1 MGGHHCGEGLE
12 TAKAIATS
20 TPMKC
25 LHGRMEAGYM
35 EGVGT
40 PNQFPCFDVLQC
52 LSCENKRC
60 FAFWLKDAKKP
71 FNSAFCCSSQL
82 GGLAC
87 RARMQIL
94 SIGDCQQRWL
104 PVKSD
109 SCQNL
114 KNILERR
121 LLSVSCRDSLM
132 VFRWIVDPNFQL
144 HMAFCV
150 ACWPFLRGS
159 EKNSREQWWGWTTGP
174 LDMAWAG
181 PASLFWAGWWLTWC
195 PVALPGPGGSEDSS
209 ILEARGSC
217 QMAVQ
222 GAGQT
227 VMSKP
232 SKMIKMYTPK
242 SGAKFMTFPGLRA
255 SSFSWGT

>member
-1 MGGHHCGEGLE
+1 MLE
-12 TAKAIATS
+12 LWEQTVF
-20 TPMKC
+20 C
-25 LHGRMEAGYM
+25 
-35 EGVGT
+35 
-40 PNQFPCFDVLQC
+40 VLAQRRKETLQQC
-52 LSCENKRC
+52 LLL
-60 FAFWLKDAKKP
+60 FLP
-71 FNSAFCCSSQL
+71 T
-82 GGLAC
+82 GGLGMSGEDANPLN
-87 RARMQIL
+87 RR
-94 SIGDCQQRWL
+94 L
-104 PVKSD
+104 PAEVVTRQKRLLPELES
-109 SCQNL
+109 
-114 KNILERR
+114 ILERR

-232 SKMIKMYTPK
+232 SKMYTPK

>member
-1 MGGHHCGEGLE
+1 MGGHQCGEGLE

-132 VFRWIVDPNFQL
+132 VFR
-144 HMAFCV
+144 
-150 ACWPFLRGS
+150 
-159 EKNSREQWWGWTTGP
+159 
-174 LDMAWAG
+174 
-181 PASLFWAGWWLTWC
+181 
-195 PVALPGPGGSEDSS
+195 
-209 ILEARGSC
+209 
-217 QMAVQ
+217 
-222 GAGQT
+222 
-227 VMSKP
+227 
-232 SKMIKMYTPK
+232 
-242 SGAKFMTFPGLRA
+242 
-255 SSFSWGT
+255 